1 MKKSK
6 FLPCGIAVLVV
17 LGLVSGCSRGPSEQE
32 LKLAQLQEQLATI
45 QQQQGVVEQARADLA
60 AIEVTQAELEA
71 VPERRRSDEQKT
83 QLADLPA
90 QVEALNATRD
100 EAFENVQGQLA
111 GFLNIALNDF
121 PEESI
126 TLDGLHIYA
135 DEAILTA
142 DQVVAQSGDYK
153 KAVEQLDS
161 ANSYFTSI
169 GLEPYQ
175 SLVEHI
181 AHLSD
186 MRFITQERFDMVEKG
201 MTKDEAK
208 AIVGVPYYQNI
219 QEDQKRGIET
229 WLYRK
234 REGGAAALYFKMK
247 TDKVY
252 NKNFEAVKT
261 RVVTD

>member
-1 MKKSK
+1 M
-6 FLPCGIAVLVV
+6 
-17 LGLVSGCSRGPSEQE
+17 
-32 LKLAQLQEQLATI
+32 
-45 QQQQGVVEQARADLA
+45 
-60 AIEVTQAELEA
+60 
-71 VPERRRSDEQKT
+71 
-83 QLADLPA
+83 
-90 QVEALNATRD
+90 
-100 EAFENVQGQLA
+100 
-111 GFLNIALNDF
+111 
-121 PEESI
+121 
-126 TLDGLHIYA
+126 
-135 DEAILTA
+135 
-142 DQVVAQSGDYK
+142 VAQSGDYK

-234 REGGAAALYFKMK
+234 RKGGAAALYFKMK